1 MILIKLA
8 VATTATIITCTAT
21 FWILTNHKIN
31 INIKSKYSIFIM
43 TNILDLLGRILISAL
58 FLLNG
63 IFKISN
69 YEGTINWM
77 ESFGLPGMLLI
88 PAIILEI
95 AGPFLIII
103 GYKTKLA
110 AGLLSLFCIATAF
123 IFHNDFTDQM
133 QFTSFLKNIA
143 LAGGFLI
150 LFINGAKSISLDNKF
165 KK

>member
-1 MILIKLA
+1 MINLVDLI
-8 VATTATIITCTAT
+8 
-21 FWILTNHKIN
+21 
-31 INIKSKYSIFIM
+31 
-43 TNILDLLGRILISAL
+43 GRILISVL

-69 YEGTINWM
+69 YDGTIGWM
-77 ESFGLPGMLLI
+77 ESFGMPGIFLV

-95 AGPFLIII
+95 AGPVLVII
-103 GYKTKLA
+103 GYKTKLT
-110 AGLLSLFCIATAF
+110 AGLLSLFCVATAI

-150 LFINGAKSISLDNKF
+150 LFVNGAKSLSLDNKL
-165 KK
+165 KN

>member
-1 MILIKLA
+1 MANIVDLI
-8 VATTATIITCTAT
+8 
-21 FWILTNHKIN
+21 
-31 INIKSKYSIFIM
+31 
-43 TNILDLLGRILISAL
+43 GRILISAL

-69 YEGTINWM
+69 YDGTIGWM
-77 ESFGLPGMLLI
+77 ESFGMPGILLI

-95 AGPFLIII
+95 AGPVLIII

-123 IFHNDFTDQM
+123 IFHNDFANQM
-133 QFTSFLKNIA
+133 QLTSFLKNIA

-150 LFINGAKSISLDNKF
+150 LFVNGAKGFCLDNKF

>member
-1 MILIKLA
+1 MANIADLI
-8 VATTATIITCTAT
+8 
-21 FWILTNHKIN
+21 
-31 INIKSKYSIFIM
+31 
-43 TNILDLLGRILISAL
+43 GRILISAL

-69 YEGTINWM
+69 YDGTIGWM
-77 ESFGLPGMLLI
+77 ERFGMPGILLI

-95 AGPFLIII
+95 AGPVLIII

-123 IFHNDFTDQM
+123 IFHNDFANQM
-133 QFTSFLKNIA
+133 QLTSFLKNIA

-150 LFINGAKSISLDNKF
+150 LFVNGAKGFSLDNKF

>member
-1 MILIKLA
+1 MINLI
-8 VATTATIITCTAT
+8 
-21 FWILTNHKIN
+21 
-31 INIKSKYSIFIM
+31 
-43 TNILDLLGRILISAL
+43 DLIGRILISVL

-69 YEGTINWM
+69 YDGTIGWM
-77 ESFGLPGMLLI
+77 ESFGVPGMFLV

-95 AGPFLIII
+95 AGPVLIII

-110 AGLLSLFCIATAF
+110 AGLLSIFCIATAF
-123 IFHNDFTDQM
+123 IFHNDFSDQM

-150 LFINGAKSISLDNKF
+150 LFVNGARNLSLDNKY
-165 KK
+165 K

>member
-1 MILIKLA
+1 MANIADLI
-8 VATTATIITCTAT
+8 
-21 FWILTNHKIN
+21 
-31 INIKSKYSIFIM
+31 
-43 TNILDLLGRILISAL
+43 GRILISAL

-69 YEGTINWM
+69 YDGTIGWM
-77 ESFGLPGMLLI
+77 ESFGMPGILLI

-95 AGPFLIII
+95 AGPVLIII

-123 IFHNDFTDQM
+123 IFHNDFANQM
-133 QFTSFLKNIA
+133 QLTSFLKNIA

-150 LFINGAKSISLDNKF
+150 LFVNGAKGFSLDNKLN
-165 KK
+165 K